1 MAAKGYWDAFQLVEQ
16 SIRQVLIGENSGRI
30 LANEHGDWFRA
41 LFGPSVISGLL
52 KPSDLS
58 GYRNDQVYISNSMHV
73 PLNKEAVRDA
83 MPALME
89 LIEQET
95 EASVRAVLG
104 HFMFVFIHPYMD
116 GNGRMARFL
125 LNLMLT
131 SGGYPWTVIPV
142 QERDRYMN
150 SLEEASV
157 HLNIK
162 PFVELISY
170 LVSKTMKGEPVAT
183 I

>member
-1 MAAKGYWDAFQLVEQ
+1 
-16 SIRQVLIGENSGRI
+16 
-30 LANEHGDWFRA
+30 
-41 LFGPSVISGLL
+41 
-52 KPSDLS
+52 
-58 GYRNDQVYISNSMHV
+58 
-73 PLNKEAVRDA
+73 
-83 MPALME
+83 
-89 LIEQET
+89 
-95 EASVRAVLG
+95 
-104 HFMFVFIHPYMD
+104 
-116 GNGRMARFL
+116 MARFL